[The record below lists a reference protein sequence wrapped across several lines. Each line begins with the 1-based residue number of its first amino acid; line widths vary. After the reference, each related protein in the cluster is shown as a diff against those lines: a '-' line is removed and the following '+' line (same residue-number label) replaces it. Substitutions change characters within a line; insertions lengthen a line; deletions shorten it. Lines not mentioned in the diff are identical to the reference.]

1 MDWIF
6 STFKYGEFSECS
18 TKYHM
23 SEEEKKNTQIFIGS
37 VFVPKTT
44 AQGYILEFTSAKY
57 EKSWNCFTCHLLNL

>member
-1 MDWIF
+1 M
-6 STFKYGEFSECS
+6 SE
-18 TKYHM
+18 
-23 SEEEKKNTQIFIGS
+23 EEEKKNTQIFIGS